1 MKYTNMKLV
10 IILTILHLTEIGYTQ
25 QKRGHVYST
34 IQAIGYSTENAFI
47 GGPHLSIGYSEN
59 NFAFGPGA
67 GMIIL
72 PRGGDPYIPLYFQF
86 MYAGG
91 KKKFSPM
98 ANFHVGR
105 GFYKGS
111 VSFLGEEEQVRAQ
124 FYAHAATGLAIRF
137 KKSRIHLLGGITLM
151 AFQPYETTNSTFNES
166 LFTFGLG
173 FFTSN

>member
-1 MKYTNMKLV
+1 MKYTLFATLIYLSIATSAQHKEV
-10 IILTILHLTEIGYTQ
+10 KH
-25 QKRGHVYST
+25 GHFYSS
-34 IQAIGYSTENAFI
+34 IQAVGYSTEHAFI
-47 GGPHLSIGYSEN
+47 GGPHLSLGYSEN

-86 MYAGG
+86 MYVGG

-111 VSFLGEEEQVRAQ
+111 VSFLGEDAEVKAQ

-137 KKSRIHLLGGITLM
+137 KKSRVHLLGGITLM
-151 AFQPYETTNSTFNES
+151 AFQSYDTYDASTFNES